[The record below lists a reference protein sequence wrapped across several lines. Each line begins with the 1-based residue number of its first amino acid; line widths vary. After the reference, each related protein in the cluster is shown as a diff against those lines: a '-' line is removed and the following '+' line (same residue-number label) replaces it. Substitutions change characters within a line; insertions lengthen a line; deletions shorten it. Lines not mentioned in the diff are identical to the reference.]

1 MRDLN
6 WPGIL
11 FGAGAGVASSLLLF
25 AVVFGLGS
33 NIAVQV
39 PILMVSFF
47 VAGYVSGHYAL
58 TEPRMSGGFAALVML
73 FVIVGFSIS
82 ARGDG
87 VNLIGLAVLGVGAAL
102 LGPAGGAVGYN
113 RRKP

>member
-6 WPGIL
+6 WPGIV
-11 FGAGAGVASSLLLF
+11 FGAGAGMASSLLLF
-25 AVVFGLGS
+25 AVVLGLGS
-33 NIAVQV
+33 NIVV
-39 PILMVSFF
+39 LVLILMLGFF

-58 TEPRMSGGFAALVML
+58 TEPRMSGGFAALTML
-73 FVIVGFSIS
+73 FVVVTLIIS
-82 ARGDG
+82 ANGDG
-87 VNLIGLAVLGVGAAL
+87 VNLVGLLVLGTSAAF

>member
-11 FGAGAGVASSLLLF
+11 FGAGAGAASSLLLF
-25 AVVFGLGS
+25 AVAFGLGS
-33 NIAVQV
+33 NIVV
-39 PILMVSFF
+39 LVVILMVGFF

-58 TEPRMSGGFAALVML
+58 VEPRMSGGFAALAML
-73 FVIVGFSIS
+73 FAVVILIIS
-82 ARGDG
+82 ASGDG
-87 VNLIGLAVLGVGAAL
+87 VNLIGLVVLGTGAAF

-113 RRKP
+113 RRKA